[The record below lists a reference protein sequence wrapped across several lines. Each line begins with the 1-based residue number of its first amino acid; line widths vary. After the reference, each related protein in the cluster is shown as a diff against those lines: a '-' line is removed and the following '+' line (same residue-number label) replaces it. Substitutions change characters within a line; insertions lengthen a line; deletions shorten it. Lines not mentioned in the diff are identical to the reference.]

1 LDRHNDVGVG
11 WFVFTKN
18 SVSMTLEI
26 TLPAT
31 EVPVVESTAIVAVL
45 TPLEYAGR
53 TALVVGLGES
63 GTAMARWLSFK
74 GASLRLADTRN
85 APPGLDVLK
94 ANIGALDTQLGH
106 STALNVHLG
115 AFSETLLDGVD
126 VVAWSPGLS
135 TEMGESAK
143 FYQTIIDR
151 EISVIGELDLFAQA
165 IADLGVASGYSPKV
179 IAVTGTNGKTTTVRL
194 VHHLC
199 EAAGK
204 SVVAAGNISPSL
216 LDALFDAMQAN
227 TLPEV
232 WAIELS
238 SFQLSLA
245 KTFSPSVATI
255 LNLSQNHLDWHET
268 DQTYEQAKRKVMG
281 AHQTLNTVPLNIAN
295 AAVATTRVVNR
306 AQTLELYDTAPG
318 IVLSFG
324 TDQPSQ
330 VGEFGLV
337 RDGGLMWLAQGL
349 NEDGDALPNAPIRIG
364 AKRSRKP
371 VVPQEVVIKRL
382 MPADALKIRGRHNQ
396 LNALAALALCT
407 AVGIPMAAMLHGL
420 RSFSGE
426 PHRCQLVRVLNE
438 IEYYN
443 DSKAT
448 TIAATVAALSGLDK
462 PSVLIAGGKGKGQDF
477 SALAQAVR
485 EHAKAVFLIGVDAPL
500 IAAALGE
507 TGVELVQCAS
517 LEEAVEKAQL
527 KVRSGEVVLLSPACA
542 SLDMFANYE
551 ARGYAFQAAVEALQ

>member
-1 LDRHNDVGVG
+1 LD
-11 WFVFTKN
+11 T
-18 SVSMTLEI
+18 S
-26 TLPAT
+26 
-31 EVPVVESTAIVAVL
+31 
-45 TPLEYAGR
+45 
-53 TALVVGLGES
+53 GEFYQS
-63 GTAMARWLSFK
+63 IMARDL
-74 GASLRLADTRN
+74 
-85 APPGLDVLK
+85 
-94 ANIGALDTQLGH
+94 Q
-106 STALNVHLG
+106 
-115 AFSETLLDGVD
+115 
-126 VVAWSPGLS
+126 
-135 TEMGESAK
+135 
-143 FYQTIIDR
+143 
-151 EISVIGELDLFAQA
+151 VIGELDLFAQA
-165 IADLGVASGYSPKV
+165 IADLGVATSYFPKI

-199 EAAGK
+199 EAANK
-204 SVVAAGNISPSL
+204 SVIAAGNISPSL
-216 LDALFDAMQAN
+216 LDALLDAMHSN
-227 TLPEV
+227 SLPEI

-238 SFQLSLA
+238 SFQLSLV
-245 KTFSPSVATI
+245 KTFSPTVAVV
-255 LNLSQNHLDWHET
+255 LNLSQNHLDWHATE
-268 DQTYEQAKRKVMG
+268 QSYEDAKLKVMG
-281 AHQTLNTVPLNIAN
+281 ASSSTPTI
-295 AAVATTRVVNR
+295 RVVNR
-306 AQTLELYDTAPG
+306 AQTLQLHDSAPG

-330 VGEFGLV
+330 VGEFGLM

-349 NEDGDALPNAPIRIG
+349 SDEGAVLPNWAGPVRLAGKRI
-364 AKRSRKP
+364 RKP

-407 AVGIPMAAMLHGL
+407 AVGVPMAAMLHGL

-426 PHRCQLVRVLNE
+426 PHRCQLVRILND

-500 IAAALGE
+500 IMTALQA
-507 TGVELVQCAS
+507 TGVELILCES
-517 LEEAVEKAQL
+517 LEDAVTKAHQR
-527 KVRSGEVVLLSPACA
+527 VRAGEVVLMSPACA

-551 ARGYAFQAAVEALQ
+551 ARGHAFAAAVEALE

>member
-1 LDRHNDVGVG
+1 LDSHHDVGASR
-11 WFVFTKN
+11 FVFVKDSIMSTD
-18 SVSMTLEI
+18 TIQTELI
-26 TLPAT
+26 TMPA
-31 EVPVVESTAIVAVL
+31 STAVAVL

-53 TALVVGLGES
+53 TVLVVGLGES
-63 GTAMARWLSFK
+63 GSAMARWLSFK
-74 GASLRLADTRN
+74 GASIRLADTRQV
-85 APPGLDVLK
+85 PPGLEQIK
-94 ANIGALDTQLGH
+94 EQIAILDSELRHTTQL
-106 STALNVHLG
+106 SVVLG
-115 AFSETLLDGVD
+115 AFNDALLDGID

-135 TEMGESAK
+135 IEIGESGD
-143 FYQTIIDR
+143 FYQSVLAR
-151 EISVIGELDLFAQA
+151 GISVIGELDLFAQA
-165 IADLGVASGYSPKV
+165 IADLGVASGYFPKV

-194 VHHLC
+194 INHLC

-204 SVVAAGNISPSL
+204 TVIAAGNISPAL
-216 LDALFDAMQAN
+216 LDALFGAMQSN
-227 TLPEV
+227 SLPEV
-232 WAIELS
+232 WAVELS
-238 SFQLSLA
+238 SFQLALT

-255 LNLSQNHLDWHET
+255 LNFSQNHLDWHAT
-268 DQTYEQAKRKVMG
+268 EQSYDAAKRKIMG
-281 AHQTLNTVPLNIAN
+281 ADAPLNIAPLNLAN
-295 AAVATTRVVNR
+295 APLATTRVVNR
-306 AQTLELYDTAPG
+306 GQAMQLHETAPG

-349 NEDGDALPNAPIRIG
+349 NEDGAPLPAAPIRLG

-371 VVPQEVVIKRL
+371 VAPQEVVIKRL

-396 LNALAALALCT
+396 LNAMAALALCT

-420 RSFSGE
+420 RTFEGE
-426 PHRCQLVRVLNE
+426 PHRCQLVRILND

-485 EHAKAVFLIGVDAPL
+485 EHAKAVLLIGVDAL
-500 IAAALGE
+500 LLEVALQG
-507 TGVELVQCAS
+507 TGVELIHCSS
-517 LEEAVEKAQL
+517 LDDAVEKAYN
-527 KVRSGEVVLLSPACA
+527 KVRPGEVVLLSPACA
-542 SLDMFANYE
+542 SLDMFTNYE
-551 ARGYAFQAAVEALQ
+551 ERGHAFVAAVEALQ

>member
-1 LDRHNDVGVG
+1 MNTDAIQTDLA
-11 WFVFTKN
+11 T
-18 SVSMTLEI
+18 TEAA
-26 TLPAT
+26 PA
-31 EVPVVESTAIVAVL
+31 STAVAVL

-53 TALVVGLGES
+53 TVLVVGLGES
-63 GTAMARWLSFK
+63 GSAMARWLSFK
-74 GASLRLADTRN
+74 GASVRLADTRQS
-85 APPGLDVLK
+85 PPSLEQLK
-94 ANIGALDTQLGH
+94 ENIAALDNDLGHTTQL
-106 STALNVHLG
+106 SVTLG
-115 AFSETLLDGVD
+115 VFNESLLEGVD

-135 TEMGESAK
+135 IEIGDSGI
-143 FYQTIIDR
+143 FYQSILSRGIT
-151 EISVIGELDLFAQA
+151 VIGELDLFAQA
-165 IADLGVASGYSPKV
+165 IADLGVASSYFPKV

-194 VHHLC
+194 VNHLC

-204 SVVAAGNISPSL
+204 TVIAAGNISPSL
-216 LDALFDAMQAN
+216 LDALFAAMQSN

-238 SFQLSLA
+238 SFQLALT

-255 LNLSQNHLDWHET
+255 LNFSQNHLDWHAT
-268 DQTYEQAKRKVMG
+268 EQSYDLAKRKVMG
-281 AHQTLNTVPLNIAN
+281 ADTALNAVPLNLAN
-295 AAVATTRVVNR
+295 AQTTTTRVINR
-306 AQTLELYDTAPG
+306 GQPMQLHETAPG

-349 NEDGDALPNAPIRIG
+349 NEDGAPLPIAPPRLG
-364 AKRSRKP
+364 AKRARKP
-371 VVPQEVVIKRL
+371 TAPQEIVIKRL

-407 AVGIPMAAMLHGL
+407 SVGIPMAAMLHGL
-420 RSFSGE
+420 RTFSGE
-426 PHRCQLVRVLNE
+426 PHRCQLVRILND

-448 TIAATVAALSGLDK
+448 TVAATVAALSGLDK

-477 SALAQAVR
+477 SALAHAVR
-485 EHAKAVFLIGVDAPL
+485 EHAKAVLLIGVDAPL
-500 IAAALGE
+500 LEAALLG
-507 TGVELVQCAS
+507 TGVELMHCS
-517 LEEAVEKAQL
+517 NLDDAVEKAYK
-527 KVRSGEVVLLSPACA
+527 KVRPGEVVLLSPACA

-551 ARGYAFQAAVEALQ
+551 ERGQVFISAVEALQ

>member
-1 LDRHNDVGVG
+1 MSTDGLQ
-11 WFVFTKN
+11 TELIP
-18 SVSMTLEI
+18 M
-26 TLPAT
+26 PA
-31 EVPVVESTAIVAVL
+31 STAVAVL

-53 TALVVGLGES
+53 TVLVVGLGES
-63 GTAMARWLSFK
+63 GSAMARWLSFK
-74 GASLRLADTRN
+74 GASIRLADTRQT
-85 APPGLDVLK
+85 PPGLESLK
-94 ANIGALDTQLGH
+94 ENIVALDAQLGHTTQLGV
-106 STALNVHLG
+106 SLG
-115 AFSETLLDGVD
+115 AFNETLLDGID

-135 TEMGESAK
+135 IEIGESGE
-143 FYQTIIDR
+143 FYQSILSR
-151 EISVIGELDLFAQA
+151 GISVIGELDLFAQA
-165 IADLGVASGYSPKV
+165 IADLGVAGGYFPKV
-179 IAVTGTNGKTTTVRL
+179 IAVTGTNGKTTTIRL
-194 VHHLC
+194 VSHLC

-216 LDALFDAMQAN
+216 LDALFEAMQSN
-227 TLPEV
+227 SLPEV

-238 SFQLSLA
+238 SFQLALA
-245 KTFSPSVATI
+245 KTFSPTVATI
-255 LNLSQNHLDWHET
+255 LNFSQNHLDWHAT
-268 DQTYEQAKRKVMG
+268 AQSYDLAKRKVMG
-281 AHQTLNTVPLNIAN
+281 SDQALNASPLNLANAPIATIRVINRGQTLQLHET
-295 AAVATTRVVNR
+295 
-306 AQTLELYDTAPG
+306 AQG

-324 TDQPSQ
+324 IDQPSQ

-349 NEDGDALPNAPIRIG
+349 SEDGAVLPNAPIRLG

-371 VVPQEVVIKRL
+371 TVPQEVVIKRL

-407 AVGIPMAAMLHGL
+407 SVGIPMAAMLHGL
-420 RSFSGE
+420 RSFEGE
-426 PHRCQLVRVLNE
+426 PHRCQLVRILND

-500 IAAALGE
+500 IADALRD
-507 TGVELVQCAS
+507 TGVDLIQCTS
-517 LEEAVEKAQL
+517 LEDAVQKAYATV
-527 KVRSGEVVLLSPACA
+527 KPGEVVLLSPACA

-551 ARGYAFQAAVEALQ
+551 ARGHAFVAAVEELQ

>member
-11 WFVFTKN
+11 RFVFSKDSIMSADIIQTELIP
-18 SVSMTLEI
+18 M
-26 TLPAT
+26 PA
-31 EVPVVESTAIVAVL
+31 SSAVAVL

-63 GTAMARWLSFK
+63 GSAMARWLSFK
-74 GASLRLADTRN
+74 GASIRLADTREV
-85 APPGLDVLK
+85 PPGLEQLKEKIAVLDV
-94 ANIGALDTQLGH
+94 ALGHTTQL
-106 STALNVHLG
+106 SVVLG
-115 AFSETLLDGVD
+115 AFNDALLDGID

-135 TEMGESAK
+135 IEIGESGD
-143 FYQTIIDR
+143 FYRSILAR
-151 EISVIGELDLFAQA
+151 EITVIGELDLFAQA
-165 IADLGVASGYSPKV
+165 IADLGVASGYYPKI

-194 VHHLC
+194 VNHLC

-204 SVVAAGNISPSL
+204 TVIAAGNISPSL
-216 LDALFDAMQAN
+216 LDALFGAMQSN
-227 TLPEV
+227 SLPEV

-238 SFQLSLA
+238 SFQLALS
-245 KTFSPSVATI
+245 KTFSPSVATV
-255 LNLSQNHLDWHET
+255 LNFSQNHLDWHAT
-268 DQTYEQAKRKVMG
+268 EQSYDAAKRKVMG
-281 AHQTLNTVPLNIAN
+281 SDSALNTGPLNLAN
-295 AAVATTRVVNR
+295 APIATTRVINR
-306 AQTLELYDTAPG
+306 GQSMQLHETAPG

-349 NEDGDALPNAPIRIG
+349 NEDGAPLPAAPLRLG
-364 AKRSRKP
+364 AKRPRKLA
-371 VVPQEVVIKRL
+371 VPQEVVIKRL

-396 LNALAALALCT
+396 LNAMAALALCT

-420 RSFSGE
+420 RSFEGE
-426 PHRCQLVRVLNE
+426 PHRCQLVRILND

-462 PSVLIAGGKGKGQDF
+462 PSLLIAGGKGKGQDF

-485 EHAKAVFLIGVDAPL
+485 EHAKAVLLIGVDAPL
-500 IAAALGE
+500 LEAALQD
-507 TGVELVQCAS
+507 TGVELIRCSS
-517 LEEAVEKAQL
+517 LDDAVEKAYK
-527 KVRSGEVVLLSPACA
+527 KVRPGEVVLLSPACA

-551 ARGYAFQAAVEALQ
+551 ARGYAFVAAVEALQ

>member
-1 LDRHNDVGVG
+1 M
-11 WFVFTKN
+11 
-18 SVSMTLEI
+18 SVDIIQTELISM
-26 TLPAT
+26 PA
-31 EVPVVESTAIVAVL
+31 STAVAVL

-53 TALVVGLGES
+53 TVLVVGLGES
-63 GTAMARWLSFK
+63 GSAMARWLSFK
-74 GASLRLADTRN
+74 GASIRLADTRQS
-85 APPGLDVLK
+85 PPGLEELK
-94 ANIGALDTQLGH
+94 EKIAALDVELGHTTQL
-106 STALNVHLG
+106 SITLG
-115 AFSETLLDGVD
+115 AFNDALLDSID

-135 TEMGESAK
+135 IEIGESGD
-143 FYQTIIDR
+143 FYQSVLARGIT
-151 EISVIGELDLFAQA
+151 VIGELDLFAQA
-165 IADLGVASGYSPKV
+165 IADLGVASGYFPKV

-194 VHHLC
+194 INHLC

-204 SVVAAGNISPSL
+204 TVIAAGNISPSL
-216 LDALFDAMQAN
+216 LDALFGAMQSSS
-227 TLPEV
+227 LPEV

-238 SFQLSLA
+238 SFQLALA
-245 KTFSPSVATI
+245 KTFSPSVATV
-255 LNLSQNHLDWHET
+255 LNFSQNHLDWHAT
-268 DQTYEQAKRKVMG
+268 EQSYDAAKRKVMG
-281 AHQTLNTVPLNIAN
+281 SDAASNAGPLNLAN
-295 AAVATTRVVNR
+295 APIATTRVINR
-306 AQTLELYDTAPG
+306 GQSMQLHETAPG

-349 NEDGDALPNAPIRIG
+349 NEDGAPLPVAPIRLG
-364 AKRSRKP
+364 AKRARKP
-371 VVPQEVVIKRL
+371 VAPQEVVIKRL

-396 LNALAALALCT
+396 LNAMAALALCT

-420 RSFSGE
+420 RTFEGE
-426 PHRCQLVRVLNE
+426 PHRCQLIRILND

-485 EHAKAVFLIGVDAPL
+485 EHAKAVLLIGVDAPL
-500 IAAALGE
+500 LEQALQG
-507 TGVELVQCAS
+507 TSVELIHCSS
-517 LEEAVEKAQL
+517 LDDAVEKAYN
-527 KVRSGEVVLLSPACA
+527 KVRPGEVVLLSPACA

-551 ARGYAFQAAVEALQ
+551 ERGHAFVAAVEALQ

>member
-1 LDRHNDVGVG
+1 LDCHHDVGAG
-11 WFVFTKN
+11 WFVLAKDPL
-18 SVSMTLEI
+18 SMSLEI
-26 TLPAT
+26 AIPASLD
-31 EVPVVESTAIVAVL
+31 STAIVAVL

-74 GASLRLADTRN
+74 GAALRLADTRQ

-94 ANIGALDTQLGH
+94 ANIAALDIQLGH
-106 STALNVHLG
+106 ATAINVCLG
-115 AFSETLLDGVD
+115 DFSDALLDGVD

-135 TEMGESAK
+135 TEIGDSGS
-143 FYQTIIDR
+143 FYRTIVDR
-151 EISVIGELDLFAQA
+151 GISVIGELDLFAQA
-165 IADLGVASGYSPKV
+165 IADLGAASGYYPKL

-194 VHHLC
+194 IHHLC
-199 EAAGK
+199 EAASK
-204 SVVAAGNISPSL
+204 TVIAAGNISPSL
-216 LDALFDAMQAN
+216 LDALFNAMQTE

-238 SFQLSLA
+238 SFQLSLV
-245 KTFSPSVATI
+245 KTFSPSVAAI
-255 LNLSQNHLDWHET
+255 LNISQNHLDWHENEH
-268 DQTYEQAKRKVMG
+268 TYEQAKRKVMG
-281 AHQTLNTVPLNIAN
+281 ANLPLNSVPLNLAT
-295 AAVATTRVVNR
+295 APTATTRVVNR
-306 AQTLELYDTAPG
+306 AQSMELYDTAPG

-337 RDGGLMWLAQGL
+337 RDGGLMWLAQAL
-349 NEDGDALPNAPIRIG
+349 NEDGGALPSAPIRLG
-364 AKRSRKP
+364 AKRPRKTIA
-371 VVPQEVVIKRL
+371 PQEVVIKRL

-426 PHRCQLVRVLNE
+426 PHRCQLIRILND

-477 SALAQAVR
+477 SALVQAVR
-485 EHAKAVFLIGVDAPL
+485 EHAKAVFLIGVDAPV
-500 IAAALGE
+500 IAQALRE
-507 TGVELVQCAS
+507 TGVELIQCAS
-517 LEEAVEKAQL
+517 LEDAVEQAQR
-527 KVRSGEVVLLSPACA
+527 KVRAGEVVLLSPACA

-551 ARGYAFQAAVEALQ
+551 ERGRAFQAAVEALQ

>member
-1 LDRHNDVGVG
+1 LDCHHDVGVG
-11 WFVFTKN
+11 RFVFIKDSIMSTDIIQTEL
-18 SVSMTLEI
+18 VPMPASM
-26 TLPAT
+26 A
-31 EVPVVESTAIVAVL
+31 VAVL

-53 TALVVGLGES
+53 TVLVVGLGES
-63 GTAMARWLSFK
+63 GSAMARWLSFK
-74 GASLRLADTRN
+74 GASIRLADTRQ
-85 APPGLDVLK
+85 APPGLELIK
-94 ANIGALDTQLGH
+94 EKIAILDAELGHATQL
-106 STALNVHLG
+106 SVALG
-115 AFSETLLDGVD
+115 AFNEALLDGID

-135 TEMGESAK
+135 IEIGESSD
-143 FYQTIIDR
+143 FYQSILAR
-151 EISVIGELDLFAQA
+151 GISVIGELDLFAQA
-165 IADLGVASGYSPKV
+165 IADLGVASGYFPKV

-194 VHHLC
+194 INHLC

-204 SVVAAGNISPSL
+204 TVIAAGNISPSL
-216 LDALFDAMQAN
+216 LDALFGAMQSN
-227 TLPEV
+227 SLPEV
-232 WAIELS
+232 WAVELS
-238 SFQLSLA
+238 SFQLALT

-255 LNLSQNHLDWHET
+255 LNFSQNHLDWHAT
-268 DQTYEQAKRKVMG
+268 EQSYDSAKRKVMG
-281 AHQTLNTVPLNIAN
+281 SDAGLNVAPLNLAN
-295 AAVATTRVVNR
+295 APVATTRVINR
-306 AQTLELYDTAPG
+306 GQSMQLHETAPG

-349 NEDGDALPNAPIRIG
+349 NEDGAPLPLAPIRLG
-364 AKRSRKP
+364 PKRSRKP
-371 VVPQEVVIKRL
+371 VAPQEVVIKRL

-396 LNALAALALCT
+396 LNAMAALALCT

-420 RSFSGE
+420 RTFEGE
-426 PHRCQLVRVLNE
+426 PHRCQLVRILND

-485 EHAKAVFLIGVDAPL
+485 EHAKAVLLIGADAPL
-500 IAAALGE
+500 LEAALQG
-507 TGVELVQCAS
+507 TGVELIHCSS
-517 LEEAVEKAQL
+517 LDDAVERAYN
-527 KVRSGEVVLLSPACA
+527 KVRPGEVVLLSPACA

-551 ARGYAFQAAVEALQ
+551 ERGHAFVAAVEALQ

>member
-1 LDRHNDVGVG
+1 MNTDAIQTDLV
-11 WFVFTKN
+11 T
-18 SVSMTLEI
+18 TEAA
-26 TLPAT
+26 PA
-31 EVPVVESTAIVAVL
+31 STAVAVL

-53 TALVVGLGES
+53 TVLVVGLGES
-63 GTAMARWLSFK
+63 GSAMARWLSFK
-74 GASLRLADTRN
+74 GASVRLADTRQS
-85 APPGLDVLK
+85 PPGLEQLK
-94 ANIGALDTQLGH
+94 ENIAALDNDLGHTTQL
-106 STALNVHLG
+106 SVTLG
-115 AFSETLLDGVD
+115 AFNESLLEGVD

-135 TEMGESAK
+135 IEIGDSGIL
-143 FYQTIIDR
+143 YQSILGRGIT
-151 EISVIGELDLFAQA
+151 VIGELDLFAQA
-165 IADLGVASGYSPKV
+165 IADLGVASSYFPKV

-194 VHHLC
+194 VNHLC

-204 SVVAAGNISPSL
+204 TVIAAGNISPSL
-216 LDALFDAMQAN
+216 LDALFAAMQSN

-238 SFQLSLA
+238 SFQLALT

-255 LNLSQNHLDWHET
+255 LNFSQNHLDWHAT
-268 DQTYEQAKRKVMG
+268 EQSYDLAKRKVMG
-281 AHQTLNTVPLNIAN
+281 ADTALNAVPLNLAN
-295 AAVATTRVVNR
+295 AQTVTTRVINR
-306 AQTLELYDTAPG
+306 GQPMQLHETAPG

-349 NEDGDALPNAPIRIG
+349 NEDGAPLPIAPPRLG
-364 AKRSRKP
+364 AKRARKP
-371 VVPQEVVIKRL
+371 TIPQEIVIKRL

-407 AVGIPMAAMLHGL
+407 SVGIPMAAMLHGL
-420 RSFSGE
+420 RTFSGE
-426 PHRCQLVRVLNE
+426 PHRCQLVRILND

-477 SALAQAVR
+477 SALAHAVR
-485 EHAKAVFLIGVDAPL
+485 EHAKAVLLIGVDAPL
-500 IAAALGE
+500 LEAALLG
-507 TGVELVQCAS
+507 TGVELMHCS
-517 LEEAVEKAQL
+517 NLDDAVEKAYN
-527 KVRSGEVVLLSPACA
+527 KVRPGEVVLLSPACA

-551 ARGYAFQAAVEALQ
+551 ERGHAFVAAVEALQ

>member
-1 LDRHNDVGVG
+1 MNTDAIQTDLA
-11 WFVFTKN
+11 T
-18 SVSMTLEI
+18 TEAA
-26 TLPAT
+26 PA
-31 EVPVVESTAIVAVL
+31 STAVAVL

-53 TALVVGLGES
+53 TVLVVGLGES
-63 GTAMARWLSFK
+63 GSAMARWLSFK
-74 GASLRLADTRN
+74 GASVRLADTRQS
-85 APPGLDVLK
+85 PPSLEQLK
-94 ANIGALDTQLGH
+94 ENIAALDNDLGHTTQL
-106 STALNVHLG
+106 SVTLG
-115 AFSETLLDGVD
+115 VFNESLLEGVD

-135 TEMGESAK
+135 IEIGDSGIL
-143 FYQTIIDR
+143 YQSILGRGIT
-151 EISVIGELDLFAQA
+151 VIGELDLFAQA
-165 IADLGVASGYSPKV
+165 IADLGVASSYFPKV

-194 VHHLC
+194 VNHLC

-204 SVVAAGNISPSL
+204 TVIAAGNISPSL
-216 LDALFDAMQAN
+216 LDALFAAMQSN

-238 SFQLSLA
+238 SFQLALT

-255 LNLSQNHLDWHET
+255 LNFSQNHLDWHAT
-268 DQTYEQAKRKVMG
+268 EQSYDLAKRKVMG
-281 AHQTLNTVPLNIAN
+281 ADTALNAVPLNLAN
-295 AAVATTRVVNR
+295 AQTVTTRVINR
-306 AQTLELYDTAPG
+306 GQPMQLHETAPG

-349 NEDGDALPNAPIRIG
+349 NEDGAPLPIAPPRLG
-364 AKRSRKP
+364 AKRARKP
-371 VVPQEVVIKRL
+371 TIPQEIVIKRL

-407 AVGIPMAAMLHGL
+407 SVGIPMAAMLHGL
-420 RSFSGE
+420 RTFSGE
-426 PHRCQLVRVLNE
+426 PHRCQLVRILND

-477 SALAQAVR
+477 SALAHAVR
-485 EHAKAVFLIGVDAPL
+485 EHAKAVLLIGVDAPL
-500 IAAALGE
+500 LEAALLG
-507 TGVELVQCAS
+507 TGVELMHCS
-517 LEEAVEKAQL
+517 NLDDAVEKAYN
-527 KVRSGEVVLLSPACA
+527 KVRPGEVVLLSPACA

-551 ARGYAFQAAVEALQ
+551 ERGHAFVAAVEALQ